1 MIKLKAKISK
11 LETKRTL
18 KIINETT
25 SYLFEK
31 MKKIDKPLAKLIKRH
46 RDSIQISKIRN
57 ERET

>member
-46 RDSIQISKIRN
+46 RGSIQISKIRN